1 MKVWKIIEAR
11 WSNVVI
17 WGLQYDW
24 LYIYLINTK
33 YYINFRIMPQFI
45 EFIFCKYFKECVLKR
60 FTSMSC
66 KDMNTKLWMIGRYF
80 AAVNENISLFILMSY
95 LISFHLSKMWCWV
108 SFGIVFKVYAWYA
121 WFEWM
126 MQIIDFLSEGKVI
139 TVFSATYKQHS

>member
-1 MKVWKIIEAR
+1 MGVAVWLTIHIF
-11 WSNVVI
+11 
-17 WGLQYDW
+17 
-24 LYIYLINTK
+24 INTE
-33 YYINFRIMPQFI
+33 YHINFRISVLNCTNGLNINFLKGWY
-45 EFIFCKYFKECVLKR
+45 FANIFRNFLKR
-60 FTSMSC
+60 FAYISC

-139 TVFSATYKQHS
+139 AVFSATYK